1 MKDGGEQQQVAP
13 GTAAA
18 APKAYTYEDVQNLLK
33 FNNGIYNKEER
44 AAIREF
50 AGQTELNLLKEKAR
64 ADELAAKVQAFEA
77 EQKRVRD
84 EAEAKTR
91 EAEDRVRQS
100 ATKKVGDFLSTFQD
114 DPAAIKVAEPILAS
128 LTAEQAALF
137 ANLADTVKASFDS
150 RRETETQ
157 TERAIRE
164 WKARPSSHQQ
174 QHPQSATPDLS
185 VAASSTAANTNMS
198 SSYTPWFGASATGD
212 AVAASSAGANPFDGS
227 PIEAPIN
234 MGGGGE
240 MSISASFTPNG
251 RALNEDM
258 EGRKLTPL
266 GRRLVQE
273 QHAAQNNGAG
283 WRKGAGLNWNWGG
296 VVKAS
301 LRPAFVKLHNST
313 TLGDGVDGDTVS
325 LANIASGVFIKQVR
339 ASRNTAMAAAGG
351 GGGGMSAFGSLY
363 AMED

>member
-1 MKDGGEQQQVAP
+1 
-13 GTAAA
+13 
-18 APKAYTYEDVQNLLK
+18 
-33 FNNGIYNKEER
+33 
-44 AAIREF
+44 
-50 AGQTELNLLKEKAR
+50 
-64 ADELAAKVQAFEA
+64 
-77 EQKRVRD
+77 
-84 EAEAKTR
+84 
-91 EAEDRVRQS
+91 
-100 ATKKVGDFLSTFQD
+100 
-114 DPAAIKVAEPILAS
+114 
-128 LTAEQAALF
+128 
-137 ANLADTVKASFDS
+137 
-150 RRETETQ
+150 
-157 TERAIRE
+157 
-164 WKARPSSHQQ
+164 
-174 QHPQSATPDLS
+174 
-185 VAASSTAANTNMS
+185 
-198 SSYTPWFGASATGD
+198 
-212 AVAASSAGANPFDGS
+212 
-227 PIEAPIN
+227 
-234 MGGGGE
+234 

-339 ASRNTAMAAAGG
+339 ASRNTAMTAAGG